1 MKSVLKKNVFFFKDT
16 QIIFFSGTCS
26 SCGISIEGE
35 ASVVGEEHYHPK
47 CFVCTDCKKPLG
59 TAKYYIIG
67 GQNYCAECRYVRRM
81 IIR

>member
-1 MKSVLKKNVFFFKDT
+1 MKSVLKKNVLKNT
-16 QIIFFSGTCS
+16 QIDFFSGTCT

-67 GQNYCAECRYVRRM
+67 GQNYCAECRYVRRR